1 MARVTQ
7 VADNPPDDVRR
18 VAGLVPVPDP
28 PAAPGGAAAL
38 ELEEL
43 AARAIGGD
51 RGARSTV
58 VSASLP
64 LLRRL
69 ARRYAGGAVDL
80 ADLEQ
85 DAVVGLLRALERFD
99 PARGTPFWAYAR
111 WWVRQALQQAV
122 GESSR
127 AARIPRHVLWDMHEL
142 KEARERLTRERRRE
156 PRAVELADA
165 LGWSVGRVD
174 ETLRAEYPASSL
186 DEAFPC
192 QAAAPADLL
201 EDPLAADAY
210 ERVLIDLTAEQLRP
224 ALLQLS
230 KREREIL
237 ARRGSGESLRVIG
250 RQLGVSAQRV
260 QAIEGRALAKV
271 RTAAGVGVDAQPKL
285 ITSSIAGAV
294 PAPTIDSR

>member
-1 MARVTQ
+1 MARIGQ
-7 VADNPPDDVRR
+7 VAHITPNNDHGHRSAPDRSPGEGET
-18 VAGLVPVPDP
+18 AGRGLD
-28 PAAPGGAAAL
+28 
-38 ELEEL
+38 EL

-51 RGARSTV
+51 RDARTKL

-69 ARRYAGGAVDL
+69 ARRYAGGGVEL
-80 ADLEQ
+80 PDLEQ
-85 DAVVGLLRALERFD
+85 DAVVGLLRALDRFD
-99 PARGTPFWAYAR
+99 PGRGTPFWAYAR

-142 KEARERLTRERRRE
+142 KEARERLTRERDRE

-174 ETLRAEYPASSL
+174 ETLRAEHPASSL
-186 DEAFPC
+186 DEVFPGHG
-192 QAAAPADLL
+192 AAAADLL
-201 EDPLAADAY
+201 EDPLATDAY
-210 ERVLIDLTAEQLRP
+210 ERILIDLTAEQLRP

-230 KREREIL
+230 EREREIL
-237 ARRGSGESLRVIG
+237 ARRASGESLRVIG

-260 QAIEGRALAKV
+260 QAIEARALAKV
-271 RTAAGVGVDAQPKL
+271 RTASRVGVDAQPKL

-294 PAPTIDSR
+294 PATETDSR

>member
-1 MARVTQ
+1 MPRVTQ
-7 VADNPPDDVRR
+7 VADITANDRR
-18 VAGLVPVPDP
+18 WAAGDTPEVDP
-28 PAAPGGAAAL
+28 SAGRGDTAGRG
-38 ELEEL
+38 LEEL

-51 RGARSTV
+51 HGARTRLV
-58 VSASLP
+58 AASLP

-69 ARRYAGGAVDL
+69 ARRYAGGGVDL

-99 PARGTPFWAYAR
+99 PTRGTPFWAYAR

-142 KEARERLTRERRRE
+142 KEARERLTRERGRE

-165 LGWSVGRVD
+165 LGWSLGRVD
-174 ETLRAEYPASSL
+174 ETLRAEQPASSL
-186 DEAFPC
+186 DEAFPG

-201 EDPLAADAY
+201 EDPLAAEAF

-230 KREREIL
+230 EREREIL

-271 RTAAGVGVDAQPKL
+271 RTAAGAGVDAQPKL

-294 PAPTIDSR
+294 PATEIDCR

>member
-1 MARVTQ
+1 MRGAHTTQ
-7 VADNPPDDVRR
+7 NDGQRA
-18 VAGLVPVPDP
+18 AGLLPVLDSW
-28 PAAPGGAAAL
+28 AGRGDVAERG
-38 ELEEL
+38 LEEL

-51 RGARSTV
+51 RDSRARL

-69 ARRYAGGAVDL
+69 ARRYAGGGVEL
-80 ADLEQ
+80 SDLEQ

-99 PARGTPFWAYAR
+99 PTRGTPFWAYAR

-156 PRAVELADA
+156 PRAIELADA
-165 LGWSVGRVD
+165 LGWSLGRVD

-186 DEAFPC
+186 DEAFPGHVV
-192 QAAAPADLL
+192 APADLL

-230 KREREIL
+230 EREREIL
-237 ARRGSGESLRVIG
+237 ARRGNGESLRAIG
-250 RQLGVSAQRV
+250 RELGVSAQRV

-271 RTAAGVGVDAQPKL
+271 RTAAGVGVDAQPRL
-285 ITSSIAGAV
+285 ITSSIAGTA
-294 PAPTIDSR
+294 PASTIDFDEEER

>member
-1 MARVTQ
+1 MARVRQ
-7 VADNPPDDVRR
+7 VAHITPNNDHGQSSAPDR
-18 VAGLVPVPDP
+18 
-28 PAAPGGAAAL
+28 APGEGDTAGWG
-38 ELEEL
+38 LEEL

-51 RGARSTV
+51 RDARTTL

-69 ARRYAGGAVDL
+69 ARRYTGGGVEL
-80 ADLEQ
+80 SDLEQ

-99 PARGTPFWAYAR
+99 PTRGTPFWAYAR

-165 LGWSVGRVD
+165 LGWSLGRVD
-174 ETLRAEYPASSL
+174 ETLRAEHPASSL
-186 DEAFPC
+186 DEDFSGHG
-192 QAAAPADLL
+192 AAAADLL
-201 EDPLAADAY
+201 EDPLATDAY
-210 ERVLIDLTAEQLRP
+210 ERILIDLTAEQLRP

-230 KREREIL
+230 EREREIL
-237 ARRGSGESLRVIG
+237 ARRSSGESLRVIG
-250 RQLGVSAQRV
+250 RELGVSAQRV

-294 PAPTIDSR
+294 PATTIDSR

>member
-1 MARVTQ
+1 MPRITQ
-7 VADNPPDDVRR
+7 VADITPNDRLP
-18 VAGLVPVPDP
+18 AGDP
-28 PAAPGGAAAL
+28 TSPRDTSAGRGATA
-38 ELEEL
+38 EHGLEEL

-51 RGARSTV
+51 RDARTTL

-69 ARRYAGGAVDL
+69 ARRYAGGGVDL
-80 ADLEQ
+80 RDLEQ

-99 PARGTPFWAYAR
+99 PTRGTPFWAYAR

-127 AARIPRHVLWDMHEL
+127 AARIPQHVLWDMHEL

-165 LGWSVGRVD
+165 LGWSPGRVD
-174 ETLRAEYPASSL
+174 ETLRAEHPASSL
-186 DEAFPC
+186 DEAFAG
-192 QAAAPADLL
+192 QSAAPADLL
-201 EDPLAADAY
+201 EDPLAAEAY

-230 KREREIL
+230 EREREIL
-237 ARRGSGESLRVIG
+237 ARRGDGESLRVIG
-250 RQLGVSAQRV
+250 RELGVSAQRV
-260 QAIEGRALAKV
+260 QAVEGRALAKV
-271 RTAAGVGVDAQPKL
+271 RTAAGVGVDAQPRL
-285 ITSSIAGAV
+285 ITSSIAGV
-294 PAPTIDSR
+294 LPAPDSTLE